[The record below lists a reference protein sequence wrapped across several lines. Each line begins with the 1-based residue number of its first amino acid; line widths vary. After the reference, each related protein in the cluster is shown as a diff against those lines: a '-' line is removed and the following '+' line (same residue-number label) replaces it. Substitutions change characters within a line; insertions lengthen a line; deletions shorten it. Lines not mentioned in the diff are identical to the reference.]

1 MKSAFV
7 VLLAL
12 LILTPVAALAAD
24 SIVVEMR
31 TAEPG
36 GPGGA
41 VGTVTVTAT
50 PYGALFSPDLTGLP
64 PGLHGFHVHEHA
76 ACDPRDQSGRPVPAL
91 AAGGHLDPA
100 KTGKHLGP
108 YAEGHL
114 GDLPPLVVDA
124 SGRSTLPVLAPRLKL
139 EDLRGRSL
147 MVHAGGDNFSDQP
160 EPLGGGG
167 PRVACGVVK

>member
-1 MKSAFV
+1 MKNALV
-7 VLLAL
+7 VLLA
-12 LILTPVAALAAD
+12 ILAPGMALAAD

-31 TAEPG
+31 AADAG
-36 GPGGA
+36 GPGG
-41 VGTVTVTAT
+41 VLGTVTVSAT
-50 PYGALFSPDLTGLP
+50 PYGALFSPDLTGLS
-64 PGLHGFHVHEHA
+64 PGLHGFHVHEHPS
-76 ACDPRDQSGRPVPAL
+76 CDPKDQAGKPVPAL
-91 AAGGHLDPA
+91 GAGGHDDPGQ
-100 KTGKHLGP
+100 TGKHLGP

-114 GDLPPLVVDA
+114 GDLPPLFVDA
-124 SGRSTLPVLAPRLKL
+124 SGRGTLPVLAPRLKL